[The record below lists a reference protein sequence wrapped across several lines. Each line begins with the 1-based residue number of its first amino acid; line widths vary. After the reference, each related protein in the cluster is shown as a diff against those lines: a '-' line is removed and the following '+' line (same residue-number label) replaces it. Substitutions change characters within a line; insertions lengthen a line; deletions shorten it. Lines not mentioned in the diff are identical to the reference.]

1 MNVGYI
7 NKMKIVKAS
16 EFGLFLKAAEESQ
29 SPETVDL
36 DAKEVLLPR
45 RYVLDSMIVG
55 DEIEVFVGH
64 DSEDRLVAST
74 EFPYAMV
81 GEIEQLEVVQTNATG
96 AFLDWGLP
104 KDLFLPF
111 IEQTRPVKVG
121 DMVIV
126 AVYIDNSGR
135 VAASMRLARH
145 ISKEKGTWKQKDEVR
160 AMVIEQTDIGYKVV
174 VNDTHWGILYKDEVF
189 TKLKPG
195 DHIKAYV
202 TKCRPDGKVDLYMQ
216 KLGYAATPDIEALI
230 LKNLEEDGFIP
241 ITDKTPAEEIYRRF
255 QVSKKKYKMAIGG
268 LYKKRKILID
278 EKGIKLAP

>member
-29 SPETVDL
+29 SPETVEL

-45 RYVLDSMIVG
+45 RYVLDTMRVG

-81 GEIEQLEVVQTNATG
+81 GEVEQLEVVQTNTTG
-96 AFLDWGLP
+96 AFLDWGMP

-111 IEQTRPVKVG
+111 IEQTHPVKVG

-145 ISKEKGTWKQKDEVR
+145 ISKLKGTWKQNDEVR
-160 AMVIEQTDIGYKVV
+160 AMVVEQTDIGYKVV
-174 VNDTHWGILYKDEVF
+174 VNDTHWGMLYKEEVF

-216 KLGYAATPDIEALI
+216 KLGYSATPDIETLI

-241 ITDKTPAEEIYRRF
+241 ITDKTPPEEIYRRF